1 MTESITEDVHRLY
14 ANINTMPF
22 NISDISICTFWYPWE
37 SWTQLP
43 SVTEGQMHCLNAL
56 LLLFIHQIMSN
67 ISWLQHARLPCSLPS
82 PRVCPSSCPLNWWC
96 HSTVSFSVV
105 LFLSC
110 LQSFA
115 ASGSFPTSQLF
126 ISGVQSIGAS
136 ASASLLPKSIQRW
149 FPLRLTGLI
158 SLLF

>member
-1 MTESITEDVHRLY
+1 MTESIREDVHRLY

-22 NISDISICTFWYPWE
+22 NIRDVSIHTFRYPWE

-56 LLLFIHQIMSN
+56 LLLFSHQIMSN
-67 ISWLQHARLPCSLPS
+67 ISRLQHARLPCSSPS

-110 LQSFA
+110 LQSFP
-115 ASGSFPTSQLF
+115 ASGSFPSQLF

-136 ASASLLPKSIQRW
+136 ASASILPKSIQSW